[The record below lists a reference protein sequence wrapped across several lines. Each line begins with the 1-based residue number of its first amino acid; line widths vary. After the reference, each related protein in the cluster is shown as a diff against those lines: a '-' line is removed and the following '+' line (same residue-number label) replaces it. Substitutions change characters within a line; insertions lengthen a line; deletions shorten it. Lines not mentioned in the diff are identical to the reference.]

1 MLAVV
6 GVGIARGHLTERGKK
21 LIETADVVYG
31 SRKAL
36 SLVDEIAGSKS
47 VIIES
52 FSRKTYEEIEEE
64 AKNRNVVVLSTG
76 DPMVSGM
83 GTKLNADVV
92 EPGISSV
99 LVALSRLRTDLCDVV
114 VVKCHARDC
123 LSEIIRFLDFRPVL
137 SLITRDFDFKEL
149 SGEISKKLKKFGNG
163 EVRAVVLEELCGNE
177 RIFEVE
183 SLEKLENFS
192 LSSSNAILYLEIKNT
207 KSATSAE
214 RLNNLD

>member
-36 SLVDEIAGSKS
+36 NLVKEIAGSKS

-52 FSRKTYEEIEEE
+52 FSRSTYEEIEEV
-64 AKNRNVVVLSTG
+64 AKNKNVVVLSTG
-76 DPMVSGM
+76 DPMVSGL
-83 GTKLNADVV
+83 GTKFNADVV

-99 LVALSRLRTDLCDVV
+99 LVALSRLGTDLCDVV
-114 VVKCHARDC
+114 VVKCHAKEC
-123 LSEIIRFLDFRPVL
+123 LNEIVKFLDFRPVL
-137 SLITRDFDFKEL
+137 ALITGGFDFKEL
-149 SGEISKKLKKFGNG
+149 SKKLSKKLKKFGNG
-163 EVRAVVLEELCGNE
+163 VKTVVIEDLCGNE

-183 SLEKLENFS
+183 SLEKLENLS
-192 LSSSNAILYLEIKNT
+192 LGSSNAILYLEVKNPKSVNFSGKIK
-207 KSATSAE
+207 
-214 RLNNLD
+214 

>member
-36 SLVDEIAGSKS
+36 SLVEEIVRSKS

-76 DPMVSGM
+76 DPMVSGL
-83 GTKLNADVV
+83 GTKLKADMV

-99 LVALSRLRTDLCDVV
+99 LVALSRLGMDLCDVV

-123 LSEIIRFLDFRPVL
+123 LNEIIRFLDFRPVL
-137 SLITRDFDFKEL
+137 ALITRDFNFKEL
-149 SGEISKKLKKFGNG
+149 SEELSKKLKKFGSG

-192 LSSSNAILYLEIKNT
+192 LSSSNAILYLEIKNP
-207 KSATSAE
+207 KSSTSAE